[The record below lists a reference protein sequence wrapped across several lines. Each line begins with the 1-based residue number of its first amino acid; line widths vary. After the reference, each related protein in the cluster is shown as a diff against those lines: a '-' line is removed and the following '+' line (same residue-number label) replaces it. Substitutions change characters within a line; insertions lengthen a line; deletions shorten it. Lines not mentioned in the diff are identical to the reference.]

1 MSSTTNTRNS
11 HNEDA
16 ALATLEARQ
25 DAFESDLQNLS
36 GAVLGLGKRI
46 DEMGASINAKI
57 DQRSQPQW
65 QTYIMAATL
74 VGALFFAFITP
85 IQREQDA
92 LQLDV
97 RQNTNEHRIFEK
109 EVQTKFDMHS
119 QQFVTVREHDE
130 FKARIDQQSRHID
143 EEINKIEGLLLKL
156 LDAKR

>member
-1 MSSTTNTRNS
+1 MPSVSRARS
-11 HNEDA
+11 IHNGDA

-57 DQRSQPQW
+57 DQRAQPQW

-74 VGALFFAFITP
+74 IGGLFFAFINP
-85 IQREQDA
+85 IQREQDT
-92 LQLDV
+92 LQSEV
-97 RQNTNEHRIFEK
+97 RQNTGDHRAFEK
-109 EVQTKFDMHS
+109 EVQSKFDMRS

-130 FKARIDQQSRHID
+130 FKARIDQENRQLVSEID
-143 EEINKIEGLLLKL
+143 KIEGLLLKL
-156 LDAKR
+156 LDSKK